1 MARKSKIDMLAEAK
15 LLQKEADEKLRAA
28 VEGLKVYYGDR
39 LQSLFGDE
47 EADEALIILEKELKV
62 VRKGERI
69 DQLKR
74 RLEASKTDRAVAPSK
89 SPSEA
94 PA

>member
-1 MARKSKIDMLAEAK
+1 MARKSKINMLAEAK

-28 VEGLKVYYGDR
+28 VEGLKVHYGER
-39 LQSLFGDE
+39 LQALFGDE
-47 EADEALIILEKELKV
+47 EGDEALTILEKELKG
-62 VRKGERI
+62 VRKGQRI
-69 DQLKR
+69 DELKR
-74 RLEASKTDRAVAPSK
+74 CLEASKTVAPSK